1 MLKDVENIICVKK
14 IFTVKSAFCVA
25 MTYSSFMARY
35 DMYTDVIFAIKTF
48 TCEKLQA
55 RDIGILSLTI
65 MVINLFFLFLGEI
78 WEFVI
83 LLYNLNKN
91 KTKIGK

>member
-48 TCEKLQA
+48 TCEKL
-55 RDIGILSLTI
+55 
-65 MVINLFFLFLGEI
+65 
-78 WEFVI
+78 
-83 LLYNLNKN
+83 
-91 KTKIGK
+91 